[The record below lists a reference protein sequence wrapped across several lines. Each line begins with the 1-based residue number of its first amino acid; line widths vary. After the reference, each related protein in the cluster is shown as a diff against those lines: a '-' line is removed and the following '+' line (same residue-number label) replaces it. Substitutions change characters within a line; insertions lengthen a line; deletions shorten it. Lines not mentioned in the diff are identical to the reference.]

1 MVETARTL
9 KSKAPAYLIG
19 SIPVRT
25 SLALAPMD
33 GFSDSPFRRIAKRHG
48 AGLLFT
54 EFINAIDVI
63 ADNPNLKEKLVFH
76 PEERPIGFQL
86 FDNQL
91 ERLLQASKKIFS
103 RYRPDFID
111 VNLGC
116 PNRRVTSRG
125 AGAAL
130 LKKPDE
136 VGRLIETLSR
146 EIDLPITAKIRLGPN
161 ENEKNFLEIA
171 HVIENN
177 GGQCVSLH
185 ARTTEQGLKG
195 PAEWEAILLLKQELN
210 IPVIGNGGIQT
221 PDHIDK
227 MERITNCDAVMIGR
241 SAIGNPWIFSHLEPE
256 KVSRKEIK
264 YTLIEH
270 LDLSL
275 QLYGCE
281 KGLIVFR
288 KHASAY
294 LRSLNLSKEKLKELL
309 TCLEYKKFIAAII
322 RV

>member
-25 SLALAPMD
+25 NLALAPMD

-195 PAEWEAILLLKQELN
+195 PA
-210 IPVIGNGGIQT
+210 
-221 PDHIDK
+221 
-227 MERITNCDAVMIGR
+227 
-241 SAIGNPWIFSHLEPE
+241 
-256 KVSRKEIK
+256 
-264 YTLIEH
+264 
-270 LDLSL
+270 
-275 QLYGCE
+275 
-281 KGLIVFR
+281 
-288 KHASAY
+288 
-294 LRSLNLSKEKLKELL
+294 
-309 TCLEYKKFIAAII
+309 
-322 RV
+322 